1 LRALGDVRNAVAM
14 YFRYIGVSL
23 RSQMQYRGSFAMMTF
38 GHFAITGIEF
48 LGMWALFNRFDSI
61 QGWRLPEVAFMYGIV
76 NIAFAVADAGTRAF
90 DMFGTMVKSGDFDRV
105 LLRPRST
112 ALQLAGQELTLR
124 RVGRLIQGVAVLVFA
139 TVALEVDWTA
149 AKVLLTAG
157 AIVGGAALF
166 SGLVILQA
174 TLAFWSTETLEIMNT
189 VTYGGVETAQYP
201 LDIYRSW
208 FRRFFIYAVPLA
220 TISYFPTLAVLD
232 RPGSLGSGLMF
243 QYMSPLIGIAFL
255 LACLQMWK
263 FGVRHYCSTG
273 S

>member
-1 LRALGDVRNAVAM
+1 MKALGDMANAIAM
-14 YFRYIGVSL
+14 YFRYIGVSM

-48 LGMWALFNRFDSI
+48 LGMLALFDRFDSI

-76 NIAFAVADAGTRAF
+76 NIAFALADAGTRAF

-105 LLRPRST
+105 LIRPRST

-124 RVGRLIQGVAVLVFA
+124 RVGRLAQGVAVIVFA
-139 TVALEVDWTA
+139 IVALDIDWNV
-149 AKVLLTAG
+149 AKVLLTLA
-157 AIVGGAALF
+157 AIAGGAALF
-166 SGLVILQA
+166 AGLVILQA

-189 VTYGGVETAQYP
+189 LTYGGVETTQYP

-208 FRRFFIYAVPLA
+208 FRRFFIYGVPLA
-220 TISYFPTLAVLD
+220 TISYFPTLAVLGRAD
-232 RPGSLGSGLMF
+232 ALGSTLPF
-243 QYMSPLIGIAFL
+243 QYLSPLIGLAFL
-255 LACLQMWK
+255 VVCLQVWK